1 MPLVGDLDGDGAVN
15 GADITQLLIAWGA
28 DNPGSRDL
36 NADGRVDGID
46 LGLLLDHW
54 TG

>member
-1 MPLVGDLDGDGAVN
+1 VN
-15 GADITQLLIAWGA
+15 GADVTQLLIAWGTV
-28 DNPGSRDL
+28 NPGSRDI
-36 NADGRVDGID
+36 NADGRVDGAD